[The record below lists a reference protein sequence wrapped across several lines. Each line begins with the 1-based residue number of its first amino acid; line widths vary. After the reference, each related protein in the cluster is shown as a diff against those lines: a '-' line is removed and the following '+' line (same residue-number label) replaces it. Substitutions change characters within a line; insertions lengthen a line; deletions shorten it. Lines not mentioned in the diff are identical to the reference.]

1 MILTERSDELDTP
14 LLIDGD
20 LYKVDD
26 RRNTQVNEDDAGP
39 SILWSEM
46 EEALRKMKWK
56 KAEGSDGIV
65 VEMVEAAVDIAI
77 TKIVDLANKIYETGE
92 IPEIRNE
99 AKFTVIPK
107 I

>member
-39 SILWSEM
+39 SIL
-46 EEALRKMKWK
+46 
-56 KAEGSDGIV
+56 
-65 VEMVEAAVDIAI
+65 
-77 TKIVDLANKIYETGE
+77 
-92 IPEIRNE
+92 
-99 AKFTVIPK
+99 
-107 I
+107 